1 MGSGRSKRKPIM
13 NNRTKSLKNLAYS
26 ALGEGVAVACGLLL
40 PRLWAVSY
48 GSEVNGLLSSLT
60 QFLVYLYL
68 FEAGVGAATMQALYK
83 PVALQDWNQINRVLS
98 ATNIYY
104 RKTGFYYLGGI
115 LLLSIVYPFV
125 VDSYLAYW
133 VIVGAV
139 FFSGIG
145 NAVNFWFKGKYTY
158 LLQTDGKLYVLT
170 NLTTIVTVLT
180 SLSKVI
186 LILLDTNIVLILA
199 VSFTIQCLETAFV
212 LWYIKKSYPNID
224 LHAEPDYQAISQKNS
239 VMVHQISSLV
249 FYNTDVLI
257 LTILCDLRVVS
268 VYTMF
273 KLVTSHLQKVI
284 DLPFKSLSFSLGQTF
299 HVDRNRFL
307 KQIDLVESFNSAL
320 VYALFSVALFL
331 FLPFMRLYTAGITDI
346 NYIDPYLA
354 ILFVLCSL
362 LDQSRR
368 PMMSV
373 IEYAGHFKKTTP
385 YTIAEASINLVVS
398 LIGAFYL
405 GIYGVLIGTV
415 ISLAYRTNQM
425 FLYSNKKILERS
437 AATTYKIYLVDIVM
451 FVIIQL
457 VLRYLFGGYEITNYV
472 KFAGAGV
479 VSSLIAV
486 LIMFSGHFL
495 LLPHC
500 RKWAIS
506 MLRRMRK

>member
-68 FEAGVGAATMQALYK
+68 FEAGVGAATMQTLYK

-104 RKTGFYYLGGI
+104 RKTGFCYLGGI

-199 VSFTIQCLETAFV
+199 VSFAIQCLETAFV

-354 ILFVLCSL
+354 ILFVLKY
-362 LDQSRR
+362 
-368 PMMSV
+368 
-373 IEYAGHFKKTTP
+373 IF
-385 YTIAEASINLVVS
+385 I
-398 LIGAFYL
+398 
-405 GIYGVLIGTV
+405 
-415 ISLAYRTNQM
+415 
-425 FLYSNKKILERS
+425 
-437 AATTYKIYLVDIVM
+437 
-451 FVIIQL
+451 
-457 VLRYLFGGYEITNYV
+457 
-472 KFAGAGV
+472 
-479 VSSLIAV
+479 
-486 LIMFSGHFL
+486 
-495 LLPHC
+495 
-500 RKWAIS
+500 
-506 MLRRMRK
+506 